1 MFRLLALVTTL
12 AGCVRPDAHTLA
24 ANADHTFDT
33 RAFTWLVEHEPSGV
47 VAWNTSP
54 GLLRSL
60 LPAAT
65 VRAATSERPCA
76 QAAHEHAALLLLAR
90 AGEHTR
96 RDYALGCGVIL
107 YRDRS
112 AVIVA
117 PLP

>member
-1 MFRLLALVTTL
+1 
-12 AGCVRPDAHTLA
+12 VRPDAHTLA